1 MSGSPS
7 DQDGV
12 RPAEGAAGG
21 PRGTVWA
28 TVRLCAVLLALNCIL
43 RLGLAVTVPLWA
55 DEPYYWEWSR
65 HPALGYPDHPPMVA
79 WVMRL
84 LTWVFGDGSPVFL
97 RLPSLLFGT
106 GSLWLVHRLAW
117 LLYADRRI
125 AARSLV
131 IVMGLPAFNAVG
143 MLALPDGPVLFFHL
157 LFLCLFVSAVRTGRT
172 GHWLAAGLV
181 LGLALLTKLTIVW
194 TIAGCALFL
203 AVSPSQ
209 RRWLRRPQPYA
220 ALLLALA
227 LFSPYLYWDAA
238 HGWSAVPWQL
248 WRRYLADPRPSVA
261 RLLEFAFEQLA
272 NTSLFLPFHLLAAL
286 FVRPWRLPPDRR
298 APHVLLVCL
307 VATVLVPFLAVGW
320 VVQTHPHWTVLAYPL
335 AAVCLAGVSV
345 SLPRHRCNG
354 HLRGMALAGAI
365 GLAAAAGLCIVAL
378 PLLRRVP
385 PGFADPGFARGLAK
399 AQHQF
404 FGWEE
409 LDRELRRV
417 QQGQEPPWSTRLF
430 TEGHR
435 DAARLSFQRRG
446 ELVIDLACRY
456 APRAAFRR
464 AQAFY
469 VPWERLTGASGLFF
483 TARQDAREAW
493 WRLWPLFDRVE
504 ELAPL
509 TLSPKGG
516 RSPRYLLFR
525 VTGFRPPAEPAG
537 GEGPAR
543 RRGP

>member
-7 DQDGV
+7 DQDAA
-12 RPAEGAAGG
+12 RPAQDAAAP
-21 PRGTVWA
+21 PRQPVWA
-28 TVRLCAVLLALNCIL
+28 TVRLCAVLLAVNCIL
-43 RLGLAVTVPLWA
+43 RLGLAVTFPLWT
-55 DEPYYWEWSR
+55 DETYYWEWSR

-84 LTWVFGDGSPVFL
+84 LTWVFGDGSSVAL

-106 GSLWLVHRLAW
+106 GSLWLVHRLAC
-117 LLYADRRI
+117 LLYEDKRI

-131 IVMGLPAFNAVG
+131 IVMGLPAFNAAG
-143 MLALPDGPVLFFHL
+143 LLALPDGPVLFFHL

-172 GHWLAAGLV
+172 GRWLAAGLV
-181 LGLALLTKLTIVW
+181 LGLALLSKLTVVW

-227 LFSPYLYWDAA
+227 VFSPYLYWDAS

-248 WRRYLADPRPSVA
+248 WRRYLAEPRPSVA
-261 RLLEFAFEQLA
+261 RLAEFGFEQLA
-272 NTSLFLPFHLLAAL
+272 NTSLFLPFHLAAAL
-286 FVRPWRLPPDRR
+286 LVRPRRLPHRRR
-298 APHVLLVCL
+298 APQVFLVCL
-307 VATVLVPFLAVGW
+307 VATVLVPFLVIGSA
-320 VVQTHPHWTVLAYPL
+320 VQTHPHWTVLAYPL
-335 AAVCLAGVSV
+335 AAICLAAVSV
-345 SLPRHRCNG
+345 SLPRHPCNG
-354 HLRGMALAGAI
+354 HLRGMALAGVI
-365 GLAAAAGLCIVAL
+365 GLAAAACLCIVAL

-385 PGFADPGFARGLAK
+385 PGFADARFARGVAK

-404 FGWEE
+404 FGWKE
-409 LDRELRRV
+409 LDRELRRL
-417 QQGQEPPWSTRLF
+417 QQRQPKPWSTLLF

-435 DAARLSFQRRG
+435 DATRLSFERDG
-446 ELVIDLACRY
+446 ELVIDLQCHY
-456 APRAAFRR
+456 APGRAFRR

-469 VPWERLTGASGLFF
+469 VPWEELAGKSGLFF
-483 TARQDAREAW
+483 TARQDAREAR

-504 ELAPL
+504 ELVPL
-509 TLSPKGG
+509 TLSPQGG
-516 RSPRYLLFR
+516 RRPKYLLFR

-537 GEGPAR
+537 GGGPAR